1 MASAQKSGQK
11 TLMKVDWNPNIVT
24 RLHPLDRIETNLRR
38 VMLHTDDAV
47 GAIKMAE
54 EFTRTY
60 QQARKKAGK
69 RALLAYRLDLA
80 AQPAPKDLNPM
91 APMQL
96 GGLPDL
102 VDSING
108 SAMHAI
114 HQGIKPDLRAL
125 VNRYWPN
132 NQITGQPLKF
142 LCQLDVFQWMAVIH
156 FLTFES

>member
-114 HQGIKPDLRAL
+114 HQG
-125 VNRYWPN
+125 
-132 NQITGQPLKF
+132 
-142 LCQLDVFQWMAVIH
+142 
-156 FLTFES
+156 